1 MNQHLF
7 VRLGRP
13 IVTIFASRLTKSG
26 PLGEADALSFTCEWC
41 LDLDCSHFTSE

>member
-7 VRLGRP
+7 VRLGRS

-26 PLGEADALSFTCEWC
+26 SLGEENALSFTCELC
-41 LDLDCSHFTSE
+41 LDLDCSHFTSQ